1 MKGIECAFQGRLSR
15 EPQVRYTQA
24 GQPIVGFGV
33 GVDDP
38 TSAEERAVA
47 WVNVSWFGDDAA
59 AQADDLA
66 KGASVYVEGVV
77 RPPRVYT
84 DRQGEQ
90 RASLDVTA
98 RRVQLIGMV
107 GRHRD
112 PTAKPAMTGASGS
125 NLAPDDLPW
134 Q

>member
-1 MKGIECAFQGRLSR
+1 MKGLECAFQGRISR
-15 EPQVRYTQA
+15 DPTVRYTQA

-38 TSAEERAVA
+38 DSTEERAVV

-77 RPPRVYT
+77 RPPRVYQ
-84 DRQGEQ
+84 DKQGET

-112 PTAKPAMTGASGS
+112 PTQKPPVSGAMGA
-125 NLAPDDLPW
+125 NLAPDAVPW
-134 Q
+134 